1 MIRLRASAFAL
12 RATADKSRYGIV
24 GLVLWLCMAGISSA
38 QSKPATQPPPKPKS
52 APQAKAPANAQF
64 DRLVREASAAR
75 DAARIE
81 ESISLYQRAV
91 KIRPS
96 WTEGFWHLG
105 TAYYELD
112 RYAEAKD
119 AFARVVR
126 LQPKNAAASGFK
138 GLCEFQLKNYE
149 TALGDLLRA
158 TDLGVDSP
166 QDLVPAI
173 AYHTAI
179 TMTRLEQYEFAL
191 NTLQSFAREGNDSP
205 RVIEAFGM
213 ALLRIPMVPAEL
225 PPQRREMVMM
235 AGRGAYYQAAR
246 MPSAAKPAFDLL
258 VERYPD
264 APNVHYARGVYLLEA
279 DADRAI
285 EEFHQELKISPGHV
299 PSLLQIAFEY
309 LNRSDWEAARPWAQ
323 RVLDLDPRDFAARRA
338 MGQVLLETGDTVGS
352 IAHLEIGVKLAPDS
366 PSMRFMLS
374 RAYQKAGRQAD
385 AERER
390 TEFLRL
396 ERLMRSK
403 KHGEQS
409 IGGIRDR
416 SEEKR

>member
-1 MIRLRASAFAL
+1 MMDYLSLAL
-12 RATADKSRYGIV
+12 VWLLTTGFQTPVPKATA
-24 GLVLWLCMAGISSA
+24 
-38 QSKPATQPPPKPKS
+38 PPPKA
-52 APQAKAPANAQF
+52 APPTKAPANPEF
-64 DRLVREASAAR
+64 DRIVREASVAR
-75 DAARIE
+75 DGGRIE
-81 ESISLYQRAV
+81 ESIGLYQKAV

-105 TAYYELD
+105 TAFYELD
-112 RYAEAKD
+112 RYREARD

-126 LQPKNAAASGFK
+126 LQPKHAAAFGFK

-149 TALGDLLRA
+149 TALSDLLQA

-166 QDLVPAI
+166 KDLIPAI
-173 AYHTAI
+173 TYHTSI

-191 NTLQSFAREGNDSP
+191 NTLQSFAHEGNDSP

-213 ALLRIPMVPAEL
+213 ALLRIPMTPDEL
-225 PPQRREMVMM
+225 PPQRREMVML

-279 DADRAI
+279 DPDRAI
-285 EEFHQELKISPGHV
+285 DEFQQELKISPDHM
-299 PSLLQIAFEY
+299 PTLLQIAFEY

-323 RVLDLDPRDFAARRA
+323 RVVSLNPRDFAARRA
-338 MGQVLLETGDTVGS
+338 IGQVLLETGDTLGA
-352 IAHLEIGVKLAPDS
+352 IGHLEIGVKLAPDS
-366 PSMRFMLS
+366 PSMHFMLS
-374 RAYQKAGRQAD
+374 RAYQKAGRQAE

-390 TEFLRL
+390 GEFLRL
-396 ERLMRSK
+396 ERLVRSK
-403 KHGEQS
+403 KHGSQA
-409 IGGIRDR
+409 IGGIKEPGSD
-416 SEEKR
+416 KR

>member
-1 MIRLRASAFAL
+1 MTRARLRAA
-12 RATADKSRYGIV
+12 RYGAAALASWLFAS
-24 GLVLWLCMAGISSA
+24 GLSFGQSKVA
-38 QSKPATQPPPKPKS
+38 QSPPKPAPKAS
-52 APQAKAPANAQF
+52 AQPKNAANPQF

-75 DAARIE
+75 DAGHIE
-81 ESISLYQRAV
+81 ESIGLYQKAV

-96 WTEGFWHLG
+96 WIEGYWHLG
-105 TAYYELD
+105 TAFYELD

-126 LQPKNAAASGFK
+126 LQPKHAAAFGFK

-158 TDLGVDSP
+158 NDLGVEGP
-166 QDLVPAI
+166 KDLVPAI

-258 VERYPD
+258 VQRYPD

-279 DADRAI
+279 DPDRAI
-285 EEFHQELKISPGHV
+285 EEFQQELKISPDHV

-309 LNRSDWEAARPWAQ
+309 LNRSDWEAAKPWAQ
-323 RVLDLDPRDFAARRA
+323 RVLDLNPRDFAARRA
-338 MGQVLLETGDTVGS
+338 IGQVLLETGDTEGS
-352 IAHLEIGVKLAPDS
+352 IAQLEIGVKLAPDS

-374 RAYQKAGRQAD
+374 RAYQKAGRQTD

-390 TEFLRL
+390 AEFLRL
-396 ERLMRSK
+396 ERLVRSK

-416 SEEKR
+416 SQEKP